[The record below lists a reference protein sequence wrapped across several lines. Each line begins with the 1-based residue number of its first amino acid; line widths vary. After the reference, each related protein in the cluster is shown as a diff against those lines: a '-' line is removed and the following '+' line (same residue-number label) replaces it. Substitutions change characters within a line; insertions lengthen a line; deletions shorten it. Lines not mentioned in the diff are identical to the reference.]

1 MAESIGINGPRCISI
16 TFSLAIALAGAAG
29 LLLSNQF
36 FVTTSDGGL
45 YMLKAYIAVT
55 LGGWGRLDGAVIA
68 ALAIGL
74 FEVIM
79 ATLVSYVVAEALLFA
94 ALLLVL
100 FFRPSGLFAE
110 VVQRRT

>member
-1 MAESIGINGPRCISI
+1 
-16 TFSLAIALAGAAG
+16 
-29 LLLSNQF
+29 
-36 FVTTSDGGL
+36 
-45 YMLKAYIAVT
+45 MLKAYVAVT

-68 ALAIGL
+68 SLAIGL

-100 FFRPSGLFAE
+100 LFRPSGLFAE
-110 VVQRRT
+110 AIQRRT